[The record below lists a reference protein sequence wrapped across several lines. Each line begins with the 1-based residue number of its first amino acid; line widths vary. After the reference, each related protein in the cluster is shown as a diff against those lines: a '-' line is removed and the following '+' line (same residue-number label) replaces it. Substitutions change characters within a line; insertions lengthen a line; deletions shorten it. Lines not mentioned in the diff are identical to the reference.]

1 MHSPTLILLAS
12 IFSVLVTL
20 VLYAVWYF
28 NRHIPGLRLWVFSLL
43 STSVFCGNL
52 LVRGPVPEVVS
63 VVLAQVAIALTGYL
77 CWLGSRA
84 YVGRAPIPS
93 GYAAL
98 ALVGLV
104 GASVYFTD
112 VQPNPGARFVMAGL
126 FSGVFFLLTAH
137 TLARGGFHRVP
148 MRCLFAGLLC
158 AHGIFV
164 LVRPLVF
171 KLLAPQGNSSLS
183 SSLSS
188 IVVLESTVILVLIGF
203 GMVMLINEF
212 ITTEL
217 RHLAE
222 VDPLT
227 SVFNRRAFLTLLDK
241 ALSNAQCV
249 RKPLPV
255 LVLDLDHFKHVNDTR
270 GHQGGDAVL
279 RHFVHVAQQCLRNE
293 DVMGRIGGEE
303 FAIFLP
309 NADGVGAL
317 AVAERL
323 RALLEA
329 SPCAADSARSIAVTV
344 SVGVA
349 LTQGVEAPETVL
361 QRADEAMYL
370 AKQRGRNRVEM
381 LPSTPGAQHRHG
393 GDGVDG
399 APANL
404 PLSASH

>member
-1 MHSPTLILLAS
+1 MHSPTLIILAAVLS
-12 IFSVLVTL
+12 SLVTA

-28 NRHIPGLRLWVFSLL
+28 NRHIPGLRLWVFSFL

-63 VVLAQVAIALTGYL
+63 VVLAQMSIAVTGYL

-84 YVGRAPIPS
+84 YMGRAPLRH
-93 GYAAL
+93 GYAAF

-104 GASVYFTD
+104 CASVYFTQ
-112 VQPNPGARFVMAGL
+112 VQPHPGARFVLAGL
-126 FSGVFFLLTAH
+126 FAGVFFLLTAH
-137 TLARGGFHRVP
+137 TLARGGFHQVP
-148 MRCLFAGLLC
+148 MRYLFAGLLC
-158 AHGIFV
+158 AHGVFV
-164 LVRPLVF
+164 LVRPLLF
-171 KLLAPQGNSSLS
+171 KVIAPQAHESLTS
-183 SSLSS
+183 TLSS
-188 IVVLESTVILVLIGF
+188 IVIMESTVTLVLIGF
-203 GMVMLINEF
+203 GTIMLINEF

-241 ALSNAQCV
+241 AISNAQRV

-255 LVLDLDHFKHVNDTR
+255 LVLDLDHFKQVNDTR

-279 RHFVHVAQQCLRNE
+279 RHFVHVGQQCLRKE

-309 NADGVGAL
+309 NADGAGAL

-323 RALLEA
+323 RALLQA
-329 SPCAADSARSIAVTV
+329 SPCTADAAQPVAVTV

-349 LTQGVEAPETVL
+349 LSRADDAPDTVL

-381 LPSTPGAQHRHG
+381 VGVPSAQPPFEGMTIPAGLQPLPSVH
-393 GDGVDG
+393 
-399 APANL
+399 
-404 PLSASH
+404 

>member
-1 MHSPTLILLAS
+1 MHSPTLIILAA
-12 IFSVLVTL
+12 IFSALVTV

-28 NRHIPGLRLWVFSLL
+28 NRHIPGLRLWVFSFL

-63 VVLAQVAIALTGYL
+63 VVLAQVAIAMTGYL

-84 YVGRAPIPS
+84 YMGRRPIS
-93 GYAAL
+93 HWYAAV
-98 ALVGLV
+98 AGAVLV

-112 VQPNPGARFVMAGL
+112 FRPNPGARFVLAGL
-126 FSGVFFLLTAH
+126 FSGVFFLMTAH
-137 TLARGGFHRVP
+137 TLARGRFHRVP
-148 MRCLFAGLLC
+148 MRYLFAGLLF

-164 LVRPLVF
+164 LVRPLIF
-171 KLLAPQGNSSLS
+171 KLLAPQGDSSLTSSLS
-183 SSLSS
+183 SL
-188 IVVLESTVILVLIGF
+188 VVLESTVTLVLIGF
-203 GMVMLINEF
+203 GTVMLINEF
-212 ITTEL
+212 VTTEL

-227 SVFNRRAFLTLLDK
+227 SVFNRRAFLALLDK
-241 ALSNAQCV
+241 ALSNAQRV
-249 RKPLPV
+249 GKPLPV

-270 GHQGGDAVL
+270 GHQGGDVVL

-309 NADGVGAL
+309 NADGAGAL

-323 RALLEA
+323 RALLEM
-329 SPCAADSARSIAVTV
+329 SPCVADSARPIAVTV

-349 LTQGVEAPETVL
+349 MTQGVEAPETVL

-381 LPSTPGAQHRHG
+381 VASAPITQHGPIR
-393 GDGVDG
+393 DGV
-399 APANL
+399 PATQ

>member
-1 MHSPTLILLAS
+1 MHSPTLIIVAAVL
-12 IFSVLVTL
+12 SVLVTL

-28 NRHIPGLRLWVFSLL
+28 NRHIPGLRLWVCSFL

-63 VVLAQVAIALTGYL
+63 VVLAQAAIAVTGYL

-84 YVGRAPIPS
+84 YIGRAPLRH

-98 ALVGLV
+98 ALIGLV
-104 GASVYFTD
+104 CAAVYFTQ
-112 VQPNPGARFVMAGL
+112 VQPNPGARFVLAGL
-126 FSGVFFLLTAH
+126 FSGVFFLLAAH
-137 TLARGGFHRVP
+137 TLARGRFHQVP
-148 MRCLFAGLLC
+148 MRYLFAGLLF
-158 AHGIFV
+158 AHGVFV
-164 LVRPLVF
+164 LVRPLLFTVI
-171 KLLAPQGNSSLS
+171 APQADESLTSTLS
-183 SSLSS
+183 SF
-188 IVVLESTVILVLIGF
+188 VVLEATVTLVLIGF
-203 GMVMLINEF
+203 GTIMLINEF

-241 ALSNAQCV
+241 ALSNAQRV
-249 RKPLPV
+249 QQPLPV
-255 LVLDLDHFKHVNDTR
+255 LVLDLDHFKQVNDTR

-309 NADGVGAL
+309 NADGAGAV

-323 RALLEA
+323 RALLQA
-329 SPCAADSARSIAVTV
+329 SPCTADAARPIAVTV

-349 LTQGVEAPETVL
+349 LTHVGDTAGTVL

-370 AKQRGRNRVEM
+370 AKQRGRNRVET
-381 LPSTPGAQHRHG
+381 LFAHGALRGPQGVTALAGLHG
-393 GDGVDG
+393 
-399 APANL
+399 
-404 PLSASH
+404 